1 MDLLQSF
8 YQAVRKIG
16 HRERSYRVKILKLLL
31 RRCHHNHSNLSVG
44 LACEAETRCCEC
56 AARSARLLRCGA
68 SWRHITA
75 VSISKRLSVH
85 TCSSKDAVRKRLS
98 VHTCSSKDV
107 VRKGRLHLCFD
118 KVRTGERVTMLF
130 GNREQVN
137 ERLWCDMEQG
147 SKNREKNVYE
157 YESYPENIKQIGE
170 TGGARRIYI
179 EDYVLTDIRKI
190 FLEKQEESI
199 IVFLGREGIKEAKD
213 GLFLYGCIEVELDP
227 ETGALGDAQW
237 DKLYEDIHKYF
248 AGAKVLGWGLG
259 VGMWNSKVDKQVR
272 HIQEEQF
279 GEMSRILF
287 LADLSEKEEKVF
299 FYEDGAFEELSGY
312 YIYFAKNPQMQEYM
326 LREQK
331 EISGEADY
339 EDEVTDAIRSTIR
352 QKKTRQERMQ
362 MVAWSAGV
370 ILFFMVLMGANL
382 LMKSLSKIQAMEE
395 SIQTLSGY
403 VTAQEQNNR
412 EFVVSDALRD
422 KETAEP
428 QNTQS
433 TEAPK
438 QSANR
443 QSTEEPQ
450 QSVDRQ
456 STEAPK
462 QSVDQQSA
470 EESQQSVETSKH
482 NVAVKPTATP
492 AQEVKT
498 QTAARQKATA
508 QSGSKATTA
517 PERSVAASVTGG
529 SQMESYIVR
538 KGDTLS
544 QIVWR
549 QYHSFDLLDRVKN
562 TNRIKNSDEIYI
574 GQCILLPE
582 P

>member
-1 MDLLQSF
+1 M
-8 YQAVRKIG
+8 
-16 HRERSYRVKILKLLL
+16 
-31 RRCHHNHSNLSVG
+31 
-44 LACEAETRCCEC
+44 
-56 AARSARLLRCGA
+56 
-68 SWRHITA
+68 
-75 VSISKRLSVH
+75 
-85 TCSSKDAVRKRLS
+85 
-98 VHTCSSKDV
+98 
-107 VRKGRLHLCFD
+107 
-118 KVRTGERVTMLF
+118 
-130 GNREQVN
+130 
-137 ERLWCDMEQG
+137 
-147 SKNREKNVYE
+147 
-157 YESYPENIKQIGE
+157 
-170 TGGARRIYI
+170 
-179 EDYVLTDIRKI
+179 
-190 FLEKQEESI
+190 
-199 IVFLGREGIKEAKD
+199 
-213 GLFLYGCIEVELDP
+213 
-227 ETGALGDAQW
+227 
-237 DKLYEDIHKYF
+237 
-248 AGAKVLGWGLG
+248 
-259 VGMWNSKVDKQVR
+259 
-272 HIQEEQF
+272 
-279 GEMSRILF
+279 
-287 LADLSEKEEKVF
+287 ADLSEKEEKVF

-382 LMKSLSKIQAMEE
+382 LVKSLSKIQAMEE

-422 KETAEP
+422 KETAEL
-428 QNTQS
+428 QSTQS

-438 QSANR
+438 QSV
-443 QSTEEPQ
+443 EPQ
-450 QSVDRQ
+450 SR
-456 STEAPK
+456 EA
-462 QSVDQQSA
+462 SQQSA
-470 EESQQSVETSKH
+470 EPQSRETSQQSLETSKH
-482 NVAVKPTATP
+482 TVAVKPTATP

-498 QTAARQKATA
+498 HTAARQKATA
-508 QSGSKATTA
+508 QSGSKVTTA

>member
-1 MDLLQSF
+1 
-8 YQAVRKIG
+8 
-16 HRERSYRVKILKLLL
+16 
-31 RRCHHNHSNLSVG
+31 
-44 LACEAETRCCEC
+44 
-56 AARSARLLRCGA
+56 
-68 SWRHITA
+68 
-75 VSISKRLSVH
+75 
-85 TCSSKDAVRKRLS
+85 
-98 VHTCSSKDV
+98 
-107 VRKGRLHLCFD
+107 
-118 KVRTGERVTMLF
+118 
-130 GNREQVN
+130 
-137 ERLWCDMEQG
+137 
-147 SKNREKNVYE
+147 
-157 YESYPENIKQIGE
+157 
-170 TGGARRIYI
+170 
-179 EDYVLTDIRKI
+179 
-190 FLEKQEESI
+190 
-199 IVFLGREGIKEAKD
+199 
-213 GLFLYGCIEVELDP
+213 
-227 ETGALGDAQW
+227 
-237 DKLYEDIHKYF
+237 
-248 AGAKVLGWGLG
+248 
-259 VGMWNSKVDKQVR
+259 
-272 HIQEEQF
+272 
-279 GEMSRILF
+279 
-287 LADLSEKEEKVF
+287 
-299 FYEDGAFEELSGY
+299 
-312 YIYFAKNPQMQEYM
+312 
-326 LREQK
+326 
-331 EISGEADY
+331 
-339 EDEVTDAIRSTIR
+339 
-352 QKKTRQERMQ
+352 

-412 EFVVSDALRD
+412 ELTVSDALRD

-438 QSANR
+438 QSADR
-443 QSTEEPQ
+443 QSTEEP
-450 QSVDRQ
+450 
-456 STEAPK
+456 
-462 QSVDQQSA
+462 
-470 EESQQSVETSKH
+470 QQSVETSKH

-508 QSGSKATTA
+508 QSGSKVTTA

>member
-1 MDLLQSF
+1 M
-8 YQAVRKIG
+8 
-16 HRERSYRVKILKLLL
+16 
-31 RRCHHNHSNLSVG
+31 
-44 LACEAETRCCEC
+44 
-56 AARSARLLRCGA
+56 
-68 SWRHITA
+68 
-75 VSISKRLSVH
+75 
-85 TCSSKDAVRKRLS
+85 
-98 VHTCSSKDV
+98 
-107 VRKGRLHLCFD
+107 
-118 KVRTGERVTMLF
+118 
-130 GNREQVN
+130 
-137 ERLWCDMEQG
+137 
-147 SKNREKNVYE
+147 
-157 YESYPENIKQIGE
+157 
-170 TGGARRIYI
+170 
-179 EDYVLTDIRKI
+179 
-190 FLEKQEESI
+190 
-199 IVFLGREGIKEAKD
+199 
-213 GLFLYGCIEVELDP
+213 
-227 ETGALGDAQW
+227 
-237 DKLYEDIHKYF
+237 
-248 AGAKVLGWGLG
+248 
-259 VGMWNSKVDKQVR
+259 
-272 HIQEEQF
+272 
-279 GEMSRILF
+279 
-287 LADLSEKEEKVF
+287 ADLSEKEEKVF

-422 KETAEP
+422 KEMAEL
-428 QNTQS
+428 QSTQS

-438 QSANR
+438 QSA
-443 QSTEEPQ
+443 EPQ
-450 QSVDRQ
+450 SK
-456 STEAPK
+456 EAS
-462 QSVDQQSA
+462 QRSA
-470 EESQQSVETSKH
+470 EPQSREASQQSVETSKH
-482 NVAVKPTATP
+482 KVAVKPTATP

>member
-1 MDLLQSF
+1 M
-8 YQAVRKIG
+8 
-16 HRERSYRVKILKLLL
+16 
-31 RRCHHNHSNLSVG
+31 
-44 LACEAETRCCEC
+44 
-56 AARSARLLRCGA
+56 
-68 SWRHITA
+68 
-75 VSISKRLSVH
+75 
-85 TCSSKDAVRKRLS
+85 
-98 VHTCSSKDV
+98 
-107 VRKGRLHLCFD
+107 
-118 KVRTGERVTMLF
+118 
-130 GNREQVN
+130 
-137 ERLWCDMEQG
+137 
-147 SKNREKNVYE
+147 
-157 YESYPENIKQIGE
+157 
-170 TGGARRIYI
+170 
-179 EDYVLTDIRKI
+179 
-190 FLEKQEESI
+190 
-199 IVFLGREGIKEAKD
+199 
-213 GLFLYGCIEVELDP
+213 
-227 ETGALGDAQW
+227 
-237 DKLYEDIHKYF
+237 
-248 AGAKVLGWGLG
+248 
-259 VGMWNSKVDKQVR
+259 
-272 HIQEEQF
+272 
-279 GEMSRILF
+279 
-287 LADLSEKEEKVF
+287 
-299 FYEDGAFEELSGY
+299 SGY

-422 KETAEP
+422 KETAEL
-428 QNTQS
+428 QSTQS

-438 QSANR
+438 QSA
-443 QSTEEPQ
+443 EPQ
-450 QSVDRQ
+450 SK
-456 STEAPK
+456 EAS
-462 QSVDQQSA
+462 QRSA
-470 EESQQSVETSKH
+470 EPQSREASQQSLETSKH

-508 QSGSKATTA
+508 RSGSKATTA

>member
-1 MDLLQSF
+1 MDLLQSC

-56 AARSARLLRCGA
+56 AARSARSLRCGA
-68 SWRHITA
+68 SWRHITSHNITA
-75 VSISKRLSVH
+75 VSISKRLSVHTCSPKDVVRKRLSVH

-147 SKNREKNVYE
+147 SKNRDKNVYE

-170 TGGARRIYI
+170 TGGARRIYF

-199 IVFLGREGIKEAKD
+199 VVFLGREGIKEAKD

-339 EDEVTDAIRSTIR
+339 EDEVTDAIRNTIR

-362 MVAWSAGV
+362 MVAWSASV

-382 LMKSLSKIQAMEE
+382 LIKSLSKIQAMEE

-412 EFVVSDALRD
+412 ELVVSDALRD

-428 QNTQS
+428 QGTQS

-438 QSANR
+438 QSADQ
-443 QSTEEPQ
+443 QSTEEP
-450 QSVDRQ
+450 
-456 STEAPK
+456 K
-462 QSVDQQSA
+462 
-470 EESQQSVETSKH
+470 QSVETSQK
-482 NVAVKPTATP
+482 NVVEKPTAAP
-492 AQEVKT
+492 AQDVKT

-508 QSGSKATTA
+508 RSGSKATTA

>member
-1 MDLLQSF
+1 
-8 YQAVRKIG
+8 
-16 HRERSYRVKILKLLL
+16 
-31 RRCHHNHSNLSVG
+31 
-44 LACEAETRCCEC
+44 
-56 AARSARLLRCGA
+56 
-68 SWRHITA
+68 
-75 VSISKRLSVH
+75 
-85 TCSSKDAVRKRLS
+85 
-98 VHTCSSKDV
+98 
-107 VRKGRLHLCFD
+107 
-118 KVRTGERVTMLF
+118 
-130 GNREQVN
+130 
-137 ERLWCDMEQG
+137 
-147 SKNREKNVYE
+147 
-157 YESYPENIKQIGE
+157 
-170 TGGARRIYI
+170 
-179 EDYVLTDIRKI
+179 
-190 FLEKQEESI
+190 
-199 IVFLGREGIKEAKD
+199 
-213 GLFLYGCIEVELDP
+213 
-227 ETGALGDAQW
+227 
-237 DKLYEDIHKYF
+237 
-248 AGAKVLGWGLG
+248 
-259 VGMWNSKVDKQVR
+259 
-272 HIQEEQF
+272 
-279 GEMSRILF
+279 
-287 LADLSEKEEKVF
+287 
-299 FYEDGAFEELSGY
+299 
-312 YIYFAKNPQMQEYM
+312 M

-382 LMKSLSKIQAMEE
+382 LVKSLSKIQAMEE

-403 VTAQEQNNR
+403 VTAQEQNKR

-422 KETAEP
+422 KETAEL
-428 QNTQS
+428 QSTQS

-438 QSANR
+438 QSA
-443 QSTEEPQ
+443 EPQ
-450 QSVDRQ
+450 SK
-456 STEAPK
+456 EA
-462 QSVDQQSA
+462 
-470 EESQQSVETSKH
+470 SQQSLETSKH

-508 QSGSKATTA
+508 QSGSKVTTA
-517 PERSVAASVTGG
+517 PERSVAASDTGG

>member
-1 MDLLQSF
+1 M
-8 YQAVRKIG
+8 
-16 HRERSYRVKILKLLL
+16 
-31 RRCHHNHSNLSVG
+31 
-44 LACEAETRCCEC
+44 
-56 AARSARLLRCGA
+56 
-68 SWRHITA
+68 
-75 VSISKRLSVH
+75 
-85 TCSSKDAVRKRLS
+85 
-98 VHTCSSKDV
+98 
-107 VRKGRLHLCFD
+107 
-118 KVRTGERVTMLF
+118 
-130 GNREQVN
+130 
-137 ERLWCDMEQG
+137 
-147 SKNREKNVYE
+147 
-157 YESYPENIKQIGE
+157 
-170 TGGARRIYI
+170 
-179 EDYVLTDIRKI
+179 
-190 FLEKQEESI
+190 
-199 IVFLGREGIKEAKD
+199 
-213 GLFLYGCIEVELDP
+213 
-227 ETGALGDAQW
+227 
-237 DKLYEDIHKYF
+237 
-248 AGAKVLGWGLG
+248 
-259 VGMWNSKVDKQVR
+259 
-272 HIQEEQF
+272 
-279 GEMSRILF
+279 
-287 LADLSEKEEKVF
+287 
-299 FYEDGAFEELSGY
+299 SGY

-382 LMKSLSKIQAMEE
+382 LVKSLSKIQAMEE

-422 KETAEP
+422 KETAEL
-428 QNTQS
+428 QSTQS

-438 QSANR
+438 QSV
-443 QSTEEPQ
+443 EPQ
-450 QSVDRQ
+450 SR
-456 STEAPK
+456 EA
-462 QSVDQQSA
+462 SQQSA
-470 EESQQSVETSKH
+470 EPQSRETSQQSLETSKH
-482 NVAVKPTATP
+482 TVAVKPTATP

-508 QSGSKATTA
+508 QSGSKVTTA

-562 TNRIKNSDEIYI
+562 TNRIKNGDEIYI

>member
-1 MDLLQSF
+1 
-8 YQAVRKIG
+8 
-16 HRERSYRVKILKLLL
+16 
-31 RRCHHNHSNLSVG
+31 
-44 LACEAETRCCEC
+44 
-56 AARSARLLRCGA
+56 
-68 SWRHITA
+68 
-75 VSISKRLSVH
+75 
-85 TCSSKDAVRKRLS
+85 
-98 VHTCSSKDV
+98 
-107 VRKGRLHLCFD
+107 
-118 KVRTGERVTMLF
+118 
-130 GNREQVN
+130 
-137 ERLWCDMEQG
+137 MEQG

-157 YESYPENIKQIGE
+157 YETYPENIKQIGE

-382 LMKSLSKIQAMEE
+382 LVKSLSKIQAMEE

-422 KETAEP
+422 KETAELLP
-428 QNTQS
+428 HQELQRLLGQREKETAELQSTQS

-438 QSANR
+438 QSV
-443 QSTEEPQ
+443 EPQ
-450 QSVDRQ
+450 SREASQRSADQQSR
-456 STEAPK
+456 EA
-462 QSVDQQSA
+462 SQQSA
-470 EESQQSVETSKH
+470 EPQSREASQQSLETSKY

-508 QSGSKATTA
+508 QSGSKVTTA
-517 PERSVAASVTGG
+517 PERSVAASDTGG

>member
-1 MDLLQSF
+1 M
-8 YQAVRKIG
+8 
-16 HRERSYRVKILKLLL
+16 
-31 RRCHHNHSNLSVG
+31 
-44 LACEAETRCCEC
+44 
-56 AARSARLLRCGA
+56 
-68 SWRHITA
+68 
-75 VSISKRLSVH
+75 
-85 TCSSKDAVRKRLS
+85 
-98 VHTCSSKDV
+98 
-107 VRKGRLHLCFD
+107 
-118 KVRTGERVTMLF
+118 
-130 GNREQVN
+130 
-137 ERLWCDMEQG
+137 
-147 SKNREKNVYE
+147 
-157 YESYPENIKQIGE
+157 
-170 TGGARRIYI
+170 
-179 EDYVLTDIRKI
+179 
-190 FLEKQEESI
+190 
-199 IVFLGREGIKEAKD
+199 
-213 GLFLYGCIEVELDP
+213 
-227 ETGALGDAQW
+227 
-237 DKLYEDIHKYF
+237 
-248 AGAKVLGWGLG
+248 
-259 VGMWNSKVDKQVR
+259 
-272 HIQEEQF
+272 
-279 GEMSRILF
+279 
-287 LADLSEKEEKVF
+287 ADLSEKEEKVF

-382 LMKSLSKIQAMEE
+382 LVKSLSKIQAMEE

-422 KETAEP
+422 KETAEL
-428 QNTQS
+428 QSTQS

-438 QSANR
+438 QSA
-443 QSTEEPQ
+443 EPQ
-450 QSVDRQ
+450 SRE
-456 STEAPK
+456 T
-462 QSVDQQSA
+462 
-470 EESQQSVETSKH
+470 SQQSLETSKH
-482 NVAVKPTATP
+482 TVAVKPTATP

-508 QSGSKATTA
+508 RSGSKATTA

-544 QIVWR
+544 QIVWQ

>member
-1 MDLLQSF
+1 
-8 YQAVRKIG
+8 
-16 HRERSYRVKILKLLL
+16 
-31 RRCHHNHSNLSVG
+31 
-44 LACEAETRCCEC
+44 
-56 AARSARLLRCGA
+56 
-68 SWRHITA
+68 
-75 VSISKRLSVH
+75 
-85 TCSSKDAVRKRLS
+85 
-98 VHTCSSKDV
+98 
-107 VRKGRLHLCFD
+107 
-118 KVRTGERVTMLF
+118 MLF

-157 YESYPENIKQIGE
+157 YETYPENIKQIGE

-248 AGAKVLGWGLG
+248 AGARVLGWGLG

-382 LMKSLSKIQAMEE
+382 LVKSLSKIQAMEE

-412 EFVVSDALRD
+412 EFVVSDVLRD
-422 KETAEP
+422 KETAEL
-428 QNTQS
+428 QSTQS

-438 QSANR
+438 QSA
-443 QSTEEPQ
+443 EPQ
-450 QSVDRQ
+450 SKEASQRSAEPQSKEASQRSAEPQ
-456 STEAPK
+456 SREA
-462 QSVDQQSA
+462 SQQSA
-470 EESQQSVETSKH
+470 EPQSREASQQSAEPQSREASQQSLETSKY

-508 QSGSKATTA
+508 QSGSKVTTA
-517 PERSVAASVTGG
+517 PERSVAASDTGG

>member
-1 MDLLQSF
+1 MRC
-8 YQAVRKIG
+8 A
-16 HRERSYRVKILKLLL
+16 L
-31 RRCHHNHSNLSVG
+31 RTVAAMWCFMASHN
-44 LACEAETRCCEC
+44 
-56 AARSARLLRCGA
+56 
-68 SWRHITA
+68 ITA
-75 VSISKRLSVH
+75 VSIS
-85 TCSSKDAVRKRLS
+85 KRLS

-147 SKNREKNVYE
+147 SKNRDKNVYE

-412 EFVVSDALRD
+412 ELTVSDALRD

-438 QSANR
+438 QSADR
-443 QSTEEPQ
+443 QSTEEP
-450 QSVDRQ
+450 
-456 STEAPK
+456 
-462 QSVDQQSA
+462 
-470 EESQQSVETSKH
+470 QQSVETSKH

-508 QSGSKATTA
+508 QSGSKVTTA

>member
-1 MDLLQSF
+1 
-8 YQAVRKIG
+8 
-16 HRERSYRVKILKLLL
+16 
-31 RRCHHNHSNLSVG
+31 
-44 LACEAETRCCEC
+44 
-56 AARSARLLRCGA
+56 
-68 SWRHITA
+68 
-75 VSISKRLSVH
+75 
-85 TCSSKDAVRKRLS
+85 
-98 VHTCSSKDV
+98 
-107 VRKGRLHLCFD
+107 
-118 KVRTGERVTMLF
+118 
-130 GNREQVN
+130 
-137 ERLWCDMEQG
+137 MEQG

-157 YESYPENIKQIGE
+157 YETYPENIKQIGE

-422 KETAEP
+422 KETTEL
-428 QNTQS
+428 QS
-433 TEAPK
+433 RET
-438 QSANR
+438 
-443 QSTEEPQ
+443 
-450 QSVDRQ
+450 
-456 STEAPK
+456 
-462 QSVDQQSA
+462 
-470 EESQQSVETSKH
+470 SQQSLETSKH
-482 NVAVKPTATP
+482 TVAVKPTATP

-508 QSGSKATTA
+508 RSGSKATTA

-549 QYHSFDLLDRVKN
+549 QYHSSDLLDRVKN

>member
-1 MDLLQSF
+1 
-8 YQAVRKIG
+8 
-16 HRERSYRVKILKLLL
+16 
-31 RRCHHNHSNLSVG
+31 
-44 LACEAETRCCEC
+44 
-56 AARSARLLRCGA
+56 
-68 SWRHITA
+68 
-75 VSISKRLSVH
+75 
-85 TCSSKDAVRKRLS
+85 
-98 VHTCSSKDV
+98 
-107 VRKGRLHLCFD
+107 
-118 KVRTGERVTMLF
+118 MLF

-157 YESYPENIKQIGE
+157 YETYPENIKQIGE

-382 LMKSLSKIQAMEE
+382 LVKSLSKIQAMEE

-412 EFVVSDALRD
+412 EFVVSDVLRD
-422 KETAEP
+422 KETAEL
-428 QNTQS
+428 QSTQS

-438 QSANR
+438 QSA
-443 QSTEEPQ
+443 EPQ
-450 QSVDRQ
+450 SKEASQRSAEPQSK
-456 STEAPK
+456 EA
-462 QSVDQQSA
+462 SQQSA
-470 EESQQSVETSKH
+470 EPQSREASQQSAEPQSREASQQSAEPQSREASQQSLETSKY

-508 QSGSKATTA
+508 QSGSKVTTA
-517 PERSVAASVTGG
+517 PERSVAASDTGG

>member
-1 MDLLQSF
+1 
-8 YQAVRKIG
+8 
-16 HRERSYRVKILKLLL
+16 
-31 RRCHHNHSNLSVG
+31 
-44 LACEAETRCCEC
+44 
-56 AARSARLLRCGA
+56 
-68 SWRHITA
+68 
-75 VSISKRLSVH
+75 
-85 TCSSKDAVRKRLS
+85 
-98 VHTCSSKDV
+98 
-107 VRKGRLHLCFD
+107 
-118 KVRTGERVTMLF
+118 MLF

-157 YESYPENIKQIGE
+157 YETYPENIKQIGE

-382 LMKSLSKIQAMEE
+382 LVKSLSKIQAMEE

-412 EFVVSDALRD
+412 EFVVSDVLRD
-422 KETAEP
+422 KETAEL
-428 QNTQS
+428 QSTQS

-438 QSANR
+438 QSA
-443 QSTEEPQ
+443 EPQ
-450 QSVDRQ
+450 SKEASQRSAEPQSKEASQRSAEPQ
-456 STEAPK
+456 SKEA
-462 QSVDQQSA
+462 SQQSA
-470 EESQQSVETSKH
+470 EPQSREASQQSAEPQSREASQQSLETSKY

-508 QSGSKATTA
+508 QSGSKVTTA
-517 PERSVAASVTGG
+517 PERSVAASDTGG

>member
-1 MDLLQSF
+1 M
-8 YQAVRKIG
+8 
-16 HRERSYRVKILKLLL
+16 
-31 RRCHHNHSNLSVG
+31 
-44 LACEAETRCCEC
+44 
-56 AARSARLLRCGA
+56 
-68 SWRHITA
+68 
-75 VSISKRLSVH
+75 
-85 TCSSKDAVRKRLS
+85 
-98 VHTCSSKDV
+98 
-107 VRKGRLHLCFD
+107 
-118 KVRTGERVTMLF
+118 
-130 GNREQVN
+130 
-137 ERLWCDMEQG
+137 
-147 SKNREKNVYE
+147 
-157 YESYPENIKQIGE
+157 
-170 TGGARRIYI
+170 GGARRIYI

-190 FLEKQEESI
+190 FLEKREESI
-199 IVFLGREGIKEAKD
+199 VVFLGREGIKEAKD

-227 ETGALGDAQW
+227 ETGDLGDAQW

-248 AGAKVLGWGLG
+248 SGAKVLGWGLG

-279 GEMSRILF
+279 GEMSKILF
-287 LADLSEKEEKVF
+287 LTDLSEKEEKVF

-339 EDEVTDAIRSTIR
+339 EDEVTGAIRSTI
-352 QKKTRQERMQ
+352 QKKRTRQERMQ

-382 LMKSLSKIQAMEE
+382 LMKSLSKIQAIEE

-403 VTAQEQNNR
+403 VTAQEQNH
-412 EFVVSDALRD
+412 EIVVSDALRN

-428 QNTQS
+428 QNTQN
-433 TEAPK
+433 TEVPK
-438 QSANR
+438 QSADQ
-443 QSTEEPQ
+443 QSTETPKQ
-450 QSVDRQ
+450 PADQQ

-462 QSVDQQSA
+462 QSV
-470 EESQQSVETSKH
+470 ETSKQ
-482 NVAVKPTATP
+482 NVVEKPTATP
-492 AQEVKT
+492 TQTVKT
-498 QTAARQKATA
+498 QIAARQKTTA
-508 QSGSKATTA
+508 KSGSKATTA
-517 PERSVAASVTGG
+517 PEQSVAASTTGS

-549 QYHSFDLLDRVKN
+549 QYHSFDLLERVKN

>member
-1 MDLLQSF
+1 
-8 YQAVRKIG
+8 
-16 HRERSYRVKILKLLL
+16 
-31 RRCHHNHSNLSVG
+31 
-44 LACEAETRCCEC
+44 
-56 AARSARLLRCGA
+56 
-68 SWRHITA
+68 
-75 VSISKRLSVH
+75 
-85 TCSSKDAVRKRLS
+85 
-98 VHTCSSKDV
+98 
-107 VRKGRLHLCFD
+107 
-118 KVRTGERVTMLF
+118 
-130 GNREQVN
+130 
-137 ERLWCDMEQG
+137 
-147 SKNREKNVYE
+147 
-157 YESYPENIKQIGE
+157 
-170 TGGARRIYI
+170 
-179 EDYVLTDIRKI
+179 
-190 FLEKQEESI
+190 
-199 IVFLGREGIKEAKD
+199 LGREGIKEAKD

-422 KETAEP
+422 KETTEL
-428 QNTQS
+428 QSTQS

-438 QSANR
+438 QSV
-443 QSTEEPQ
+443 EPQ
-450 QSVDRQ
+450 SRE
-456 STEAPK
+456 T
-462 QSVDQQSA
+462 
-470 EESQQSVETSKH
+470 SQQSLETSKH
-482 NVAVKPTATP
+482 TVAVKPTATP

-508 QSGSKATTA
+508 RSGSKATTA

>member
-1 MDLLQSF
+1 M
-8 YQAVRKIG
+8 
-16 HRERSYRVKILKLLL
+16 
-31 RRCHHNHSNLSVG
+31 
-44 LACEAETRCCEC
+44 
-56 AARSARLLRCGA
+56 
-68 SWRHITA
+68 
-75 VSISKRLSVH
+75 
-85 TCSSKDAVRKRLS
+85 
-98 VHTCSSKDV
+98 
-107 VRKGRLHLCFD
+107 
-118 KVRTGERVTMLF
+118 
-130 GNREQVN
+130 
-137 ERLWCDMEQG
+137 
-147 SKNREKNVYE
+147 
-157 YESYPENIKQIGE
+157 
-170 TGGARRIYI
+170 
-179 EDYVLTDIRKI
+179 
-190 FLEKQEESI
+190 
-199 IVFLGREGIKEAKD
+199 
-213 GLFLYGCIEVELDP
+213 
-227 ETGALGDAQW
+227 
-237 DKLYEDIHKYF
+237 
-248 AGAKVLGWGLG
+248 
-259 VGMWNSKVDKQVR
+259 
-272 HIQEEQF
+272 
-279 GEMSRILF
+279 
-287 LADLSEKEEKVF
+287 ADLSEKEEKVF

-382 LMKSLSKIQAMEE
+382 LVKSLSKIQAMEE

-422 KETAEP
+422 KETAEL
-428 QNTQS
+428 QSTQS

-438 QSANR
+438 QSV
-443 QSTEEPQ
+443 EPQ
-450 QSVDRQ
+450 SR
-456 STEAPK
+456 EA
-462 QSVDQQSA
+462 SQQSA
-470 EESQQSVETSKH
+470 EPQSRETSQQSLETSKH
-482 NVAVKPTATP
+482 TVAVKPTATP

-508 QSGSKATTA
+508 QSGSKVTTV

>member
-1 MDLLQSF
+1 
-8 YQAVRKIG
+8 
-16 HRERSYRVKILKLLL
+16 
-31 RRCHHNHSNLSVG
+31 
-44 LACEAETRCCEC
+44 
-56 AARSARLLRCGA
+56 
-68 SWRHITA
+68 
-75 VSISKRLSVH
+75 
-85 TCSSKDAVRKRLS
+85 
-98 VHTCSSKDV
+98 
-107 VRKGRLHLCFD
+107 
-118 KVRTGERVTMLF
+118 MLF

-157 YESYPENIKQIGE
+157 YETYPENIKQIGE
-170 TGGARRIYI
+170 TGGTRRIYI

-382 LMKSLSKIQAMEE
+382 LVKSLSKIQAMEE

-412 EFVVSDALRD
+412 EFVVSDVLRD
-422 KETAEP
+422 KETAEL
-428 QNTQS
+428 QSTQS

-438 QSANR
+438 QSA
-443 QSTEEPQ
+443 EPQ
-450 QSVDRQ
+450 SKEASQRSAEPQSR
-456 STEAPK
+456 EA
-462 QSVDQQSA
+462 SQQSA
-470 EESQQSVETSKH
+470 EPQSREASQQSLETSKY

-508 QSGSKATTA
+508 QSGSKVTTA
-517 PERSVAASVTGG
+517 PERSVAASDTGG

>member
-1 MDLLQSF
+1 
-8 YQAVRKIG
+8 
-16 HRERSYRVKILKLLL
+16 
-31 RRCHHNHSNLSVG
+31 
-44 LACEAETRCCEC
+44 
-56 AARSARLLRCGA
+56 
-68 SWRHITA
+68 
-75 VSISKRLSVH
+75 
-85 TCSSKDAVRKRLS
+85 
-98 VHTCSSKDV
+98 
-107 VRKGRLHLCFD
+107 
-118 KVRTGERVTMLF
+118 MLF

-157 YESYPENIKQIGE
+157 YETYPENIKQIGE

-213 GLFLYGCIEVELDP
+213 GLFLYGCIEVELDS

-382 LMKSLSKIQAMEE
+382 LVKSLSKIQAMEE

-422 KETAEP
+422 KETAEL
-428 QNTQS
+428 QSTQS

-438 QSANR
+438 QSV
-443 QSTEEPQ
+443 EPQ
-450 QSVDRQ
+450 SR
-456 STEAPK
+456 EAS
-462 QSVDQQSA
+462 QRSADQQSREA
-470 EESQQSVETSKH
+470 SQQSLETSKH
-482 NVAVKPTATP
+482 IVAVKPTATP

-508 QSGSKATTA
+508 QSGSKVTTA

>member
-1 MDLLQSF
+1 M
-8 YQAVRKIG
+8 
-16 HRERSYRVKILKLLL
+16 
-31 RRCHHNHSNLSVG
+31 
-44 LACEAETRCCEC
+44 
-56 AARSARLLRCGA
+56 
-68 SWRHITA
+68 
-75 VSISKRLSVH
+75 
-85 TCSSKDAVRKRLS
+85 
-98 VHTCSSKDV
+98 
-107 VRKGRLHLCFD
+107 
-118 KVRTGERVTMLF
+118 
-130 GNREQVN
+130 
-137 ERLWCDMEQG
+137 
-147 SKNREKNVYE
+147 
-157 YESYPENIKQIGE
+157 
-170 TGGARRIYI
+170 
-179 EDYVLTDIRKI
+179 
-190 FLEKQEESI
+190 
-199 IVFLGREGIKEAKD
+199 
-213 GLFLYGCIEVELDP
+213 
-227 ETGALGDAQW
+227 
-237 DKLYEDIHKYF
+237 
-248 AGAKVLGWGLG
+248 LGWGLG

-339 EDEVTDAIRSTIR
+339 EDEVTEVNRSTLR

-362 MVAWSAGV
+362 MVARSAGV

-382 LMKSLSKIQAMEE
+382 LVKSLSKIQAMEE

-412 EFVVSDALRD
+412 EFVVSDVLRD
-422 KETAEP
+422 KETAEL
-428 QNTQS
+428 QSTQS

-438 QSANR
+438 QSA
-443 QSTEEPQ
+443 EPQ
-450 QSVDRQ
+450 SKEASQRSAEPQSK
-456 STEAPK
+456 EA
-462 QSVDQQSA
+462 SQQSA
-470 EESQQSVETSKH
+470 EPQSREASQQSAEPQSREASQQSLETSKY

-508 QSGSKATTA
+508 QSGSKVTTA
-517 PERSVAASVTGG
+517 PERSVAASDTGG

>member
-1 MDLLQSF
+1 
-8 YQAVRKIG
+8 
-16 HRERSYRVKILKLLL
+16 
-31 RRCHHNHSNLSVG
+31 
-44 LACEAETRCCEC
+44 
-56 AARSARLLRCGA
+56 
-68 SWRHITA
+68 
-75 VSISKRLSVH
+75 
-85 TCSSKDAVRKRLS
+85 
-98 VHTCSSKDV
+98 
-107 VRKGRLHLCFD
+107 
-118 KVRTGERVTMLF
+118 MLF

-157 YESYPENIKQIGE
+157 YETYPENIKQIGE

-227 ETGALGDAQW
+227 ETGALGDPQW

-422 KETAEP
+422 KETTEL
-428 QNTQS
+428 QSTQS

-438 QSANR
+438 QSV
-443 QSTEEPQ
+443 EPQ
-450 QSVDRQ
+450 SRE
-456 STEAPK
+456 T
-462 QSVDQQSA
+462 
-470 EESQQSVETSKH
+470 SQQSLETSKH
-482 NVAVKPTATP
+482 TVAVKPTATP

-498 QTAARQKATA
+498 QIAARQKATA
-508 QSGSKATTA
+508 RSGSKATTA

>member
-1 MDLLQSF
+1 
-8 YQAVRKIG
+8 
-16 HRERSYRVKILKLLL
+16 
-31 RRCHHNHSNLSVG
+31 
-44 LACEAETRCCEC
+44 
-56 AARSARLLRCGA
+56 
-68 SWRHITA
+68 
-75 VSISKRLSVH
+75 
-85 TCSSKDAVRKRLS
+85 
-98 VHTCSSKDV
+98 
-107 VRKGRLHLCFD
+107 
-118 KVRTGERVTMLF
+118 
-130 GNREQVN
+130 
-137 ERLWCDMEQG
+137 
-147 SKNREKNVYE
+147 
-157 YESYPENIKQIGE
+157 
-170 TGGARRIYI
+170 
-179 EDYVLTDIRKI
+179 
-190 FLEKQEESI
+190 
-199 IVFLGREGIKEAKD
+199 
-213 GLFLYGCIEVELDP
+213 
-227 ETGALGDAQW
+227 
-237 DKLYEDIHKYF
+237 
-248 AGAKVLGWGLG
+248 
-259 VGMWNSKVDKQVR
+259 
-272 HIQEEQF
+272 
-279 GEMSRILF
+279 
-287 LADLSEKEEKVF
+287 
-299 FYEDGAFEELSGY
+299 
-312 YIYFAKNPQMQEYM
+312 M

-382 LMKSLSKIQAMEE
+382 LVKSLSKIQAMEE

-412 EFVVSDALRD
+412 EFVVSDVLRD
-422 KETAEP
+422 KETAEL
-428 QNTQS
+428 QSTQS

-438 QSANR
+438 QSA
-443 QSTEEPQ
+443 EPQ
-450 QSVDRQ
+450 SKEASQRSAEPQSK
-456 STEAPK
+456 EA
-462 QSVDQQSA
+462 SQQSA
-470 EESQQSVETSKH
+470 EPQSREASQQSAEPQSREASQQSLETSKY

-508 QSGSKATTA
+508 QSGSKVTTA
-517 PERSVAASVTGG
+517 PERSVAASDTGG